1 MHIRRA
7 AICAALALLLFP
19 AYALAMV
26 DPADIPMDNG
36 EQQARACYV
45 RAMSTWNSV
54 MSTTPSDRNRLNAS
68 YANFATCAKVSIE
81 TGRLTPRG
89 TRVPWRTEYFA
100 STIGAMY
107 AQTRLATITTGSAQ
121 CVHYSLARDLV
132 EQALMTEN
140 EGGVPN
146 PEWEDQMSLLLG
158 ALKQSAGSCGASIS
172 RR

>member
-7 AICAALALLLFP
+7 AVCAAFALLLFP
-19 AYALAMV
+19 SYALAMV
-26 DPADIPMDNG
+26 DPTEIPVDNG
-36 EQQARACYV
+36 EQQARACYM
-45 RAMSTWNSV
+45 RAMSNWNSV
-54 MSTTPSDRNRLNAS
+54 MSTAPSDRSRLFVS
-68 YANFATCAKVSIE
+68 YTNFANCAKVSIE
-81 TGRLTPRG
+81 TGRRTPRG

-107 AQTRLATITTGSAQ
+107 AQTRLATITTGAAQ
-121 CVHYSLARDLV
+121 CGHYSLARDLV
-132 EQALMTEN
+132 EQAMMTEN

-158 ALKQSAGSCGASIS
+158 ALKQSAGSCGAAIS